1 PDASVLPVPQ
11 DLRGHLHGALIG
23 TRQMIGQT
31 TRAFIQPFKIHS
43 NNEINEFIKALNA
56 KTEY

>member
-1 PDASVLPVPQ
+1 M
-11 DLRGHLHGALIG
+11 IG